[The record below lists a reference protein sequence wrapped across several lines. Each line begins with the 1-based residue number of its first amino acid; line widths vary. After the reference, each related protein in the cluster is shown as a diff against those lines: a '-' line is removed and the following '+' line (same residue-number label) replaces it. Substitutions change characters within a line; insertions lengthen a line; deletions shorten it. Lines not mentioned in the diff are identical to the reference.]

1 VRVREVLVPVTAMG
15 AGTGTVSVQDART
28 GEVLRVPTDRVR
40 VVNAR
45 VYVAAVSHGVEDGLH
60 RVTLPGRVCAWVRA
74 VDLGQAGA
82 AA

>member
-1 VRVREVLVPVTAMG
+1 VLVPVTALG
-15 AGTGTVSVQDART
+15 LGTGEVCVEDART

-40 VVNAR
+40 IVGTR
-45 VYVAAVSHGVEDGLH
+45 VYVAATSHGVEDGLH

-74 VDLGQAGA
+74 VEPGQAGA